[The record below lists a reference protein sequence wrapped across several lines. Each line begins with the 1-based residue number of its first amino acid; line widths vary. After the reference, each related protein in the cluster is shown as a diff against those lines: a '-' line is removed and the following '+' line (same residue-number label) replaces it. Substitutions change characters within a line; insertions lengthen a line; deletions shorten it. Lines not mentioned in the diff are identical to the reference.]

1 MSIESQK
8 RIAIKIQSELKEVN
22 DFLVSANNIIEVM
35 LNSNGDI
42 WIDTLERGMSK
53 TSVTF
58 SPDAAILLMSS
69 IATYNGTII
78 NKSNPLLKASLPWG
92 QRFQAMIPPIVS
104 APVFTIRKH
113 SSKRYSL
120 DDYVPLRMPAEI
132 ANMLRDA
139 LSRRHNIIISGG
151 TGSGKTTLG
160 SAMLCELSMLC
171 PDDRV
176 IIMEDTS
183 ELMCHNSNK
192 VNELA
197 TGGVS
202 MRDLLAANLRM
213 RPDRIILGETR
224 GPEALDLL
232 KSWNTG
238 HPGGICTLHSNSA
251 LSALA
256 RFEQLTL
263 EAQNINI
270 AYLRSLISDAVDLIV
285 HTERDSKIGP
295 KVIQVVRV
303 TGMTQDAKYETHT
316 LYQASS

>member
-1 MSIESQK
+1 MSVESQK
-8 RIAIKIQSELKEVN
+8 RVAAKIQAELKEIN
-22 DFLVSANNIIEVM
+22 DFLKSENDIIEVM
-35 LNSNGDI
+35 LNSDGHI
-42 WIDTLERGMSK
+42 WIDTLEHGMSR
-53 TSVTF
+53 TPITLF
-58 SPDAAILLMSS
+58 PDAAILLMSS
-69 IATYNGTII
+69 IATYNGAII
-78 NKSNPLLKASLPWG
+78 NKTTPLLKASLPWG
-92 QRFQAMIPPIVS
+92 QRFQAMIPPIVPS
-104 APVFTIRKH
+104 PVFTIRKH
-113 SSKRYSL
+113 SSKRYTL
-120 DDYVPLRMPAEI
+120 DDYVPLRMPLEI
-132 ANMLRDA
+132 ANVLRDA
-139 LSRRHNIIISGG
+139 LSRRLNIIISGG

-183 ELMCHNSNK
+183 ELVCHNTNK

-197 TGGVS
+197 TSGIT

-251 LSALA
+251 MSALA

-263 EAQNINI
+263 EAQDINI

-295 KVIQVVRV
+295 KIMQVVRV
-303 TGMTQDAKYETHT
+303 TGLTIDAKYETHT
-316 LYQASS
+316 LYQAS

>member
-8 RIAIKIQSELKEVN
+8 RIAAKIQSELKDIN
-22 DFLVSANNIIEVM
+22 DLLKTENNIIEVM
-35 LNSNGDI
+35 LNSDGYI
-42 WIDTLERGMSK
+42 WVDTLEHGMSK
-53 TSVTF
+53 TAVTF
-58 SPDAAILLMSS
+58 SPDAAVLLMSS

-139 LSRRHNIIISGG
+139 LSRRLNVIISGG

-263 EAQNINI
+263 EAQDINI

-303 TGMTQDAKYETHT
+303 TGLTIDAKYETQT
-316 LYQASS
+316 LYQA

>member
-8 RIAIKIQSELKEVN
+8 RIAVKIQAELSEVN
-22 DFLVSANNIIEVM
+22 DLLNNENNIIEVM
-35 LNSNGDI
+35 LNSDGNI
-42 WIDTLERGMSK
+42 WTDTLEHGMSK
-53 TSVTF
+53 TSATF
-58 SPDAAILLMSS
+58 SPDAALLLMSS
-69 IATYNGTII
+69 VATYNGSII
-78 NKSNPLLKASLPWG
+78 NKAHPLLKASLPWG

-104 APVFTIRKH
+104 SPVFTIRKH

-120 DDYVPLRMPAEI
+120 EDYVPLRMTAQC
-132 ANMLRDA
+132 ADMLRDA
-139 LSRRHNIIISGG
+139 LCRRLNIIISGG

-171 PDDRV
+171 PEDRV

-183 ELMCHNSNK
+183 ELVCHNTNK

-197 TGGVS
+197 ANGVS
-202 MRDLLAANLRM
+202 MRELLAANLRM

-263 EAQNINI
+263 EAQDINI
-270 AYLRSLISDAVDLIV
+270 AYLRSLISDAVDIIV

-295 KVIQVVRV
+295 RVMQIVRV
-303 TGMTQDAKYETHT
+303 NGMTLDAKYETQT
-316 LYQASS
+316 LYQAS

>member
-8 RIAIKIQSELKEVN
+8 RVAAKIQCELKEIN
-22 DFLVSANNIIEVM
+22 DLLNSENNIIEVM
-35 LNSNGDI
+35 LNSDGHI
-42 WIDTLERGMSK
+42 WVDTLEHGMSK
-53 TSVTF
+53 TTITYSA
-58 SPDAAILLMSS
+58 DAAILLMSS
-69 IATYNGTII
+69 IATYNGSII
-78 NKSNPLLKASLPWG
+78 NRSCPLLKASLPWG
-92 QRFQAMIPPIVS
+92 QRFQAMIPPIVP

-113 SSKRYSL
+113 TSKRYSL
-120 DDYVPLRMPAEI
+120 EDYVPLRMPVEI
-132 ANMLRDA
+132 ANVLRDA
-139 LSRRHNIIISGG
+139 LRRRLNIIISGG

-183 ELMCHNSNK
+183 ELICHNTNK

-197 TGGVS
+197 TSGVT

-251 LSALA
+251 LSALS

-263 EAQNINI
+263 EAQDINI
-270 AYLRSLISDAVDLIV
+270 AYLRSLISDAVDLVI
-285 HTERDSKIGP
+285 HTERDAKIGP
-295 KVIQVVRV
+295 KVMQVVRV
-303 TGMTQDAKYETHT
+303 TGMALDAKYETQT
-316 LYQASS
+316 LYQAS

>member
-8 RIAIKIQSELKEVN
+8 RIATKIQAELSEINNFLDADN
-22 DFLVSANNIIEVM
+22 DIIEVM
-35 LNSNGDI
+35 LNSDGYI
-42 WIDTLERGMSK
+42 WIDTLEHGMSK
-53 TSVTF
+53 TTISF
-58 SPDAAILLMSS
+58 SADAAILLMCS
-69 IATYNGTII
+69 IATYNGAII
-78 NKSNPLLKASLPWG
+78 NKTHPLLKASLPWG

-113 SSKRYSL
+113 TSKRYSL
-120 DDYVPLRMPAEI
+120 EDYVPLRMPAEI
-132 ANMLRDA
+132 ANILRNA
-139 LSRRHNIIISGG
+139 LSRRLNIIISGG

-171 PDDRV
+171 PEDRV

-183 ELMCHNSNK
+183 ELTCHNINK
-192 VNELA
+192 VNQLA
-197 TGGVS
+197 TNGVS

-251 LSALA
+251 MSALS

-263 EAQNINI
+263 EAQDINI
-270 AYLRSLISDAVDLIV
+270 AYLRSLISDAVDIIV
-285 HTERDSKIGP
+285 HTERDRKIGP
-295 KVIQVVRV
+295 KVVQVVKV
-303 TGMTQDAKYETHT
+303 TGLSIDAKYETQT
-316 LYQASS
+316 LYTAS

>member
-8 RIAIKIQSELKEVN
+8 RIAEKIHAEFGDVN
-22 DFLVSANNIIEVM
+22 DLLNSENGINDIM
-35 LNSNGDI
+35 LNSDGYI
-42 WIDTLERGMSK
+42 WLDTLEQGMSK
-53 TSVTF
+53 TTISF
-58 SPDAAILLMSS
+58 SADAAILLMSS
-69 IATYNGTII
+69 IATYNGSII
-78 NKSNPLLKASLPWG
+78 NKAHPLLKASLPGG

-113 SSKRYSL
+113 TTKRYSL
-120 DDYVPLRMPAEI
+120 NDYVPLRMPAEI
-132 ANMLRDA
+132 ANILREA
-139 LSRRHNIIISGG
+139 LVRRLNIIISGG

-160 SAMLCELSMLC
+160 SAMLSELSRLC

-183 ELMCHNSNK
+183 ELTCLNTNQ

-197 TGGVS
+197 TNGVS

-251 LSALA
+251 MSALS

-263 EAQNINI
+263 EAQDINI
-270 AYLRSLISDAVDLIV
+270 AYLRSLISDAVDIIV
-285 HTERDSKIGP
+285 HTERDHKIGP
-295 KVIQVVRV
+295 KVVQVVKV
-303 TGMTQDAKYETHT
+303 TGLSLDAKYETQT
-316 LYQASS
+316 LYSAS

>member
-1 MSIESQK
+1 MSVESQN
-8 RIAIKIQSELKEVN
+8 RIAVKIKHELKDIFDLLN
-22 DFLVSANNIIEVM
+22 GKNTIIEVM
-35 LNSNGDI
+35 FNADGHF
-42 WIDTLERGMSK
+42 WIDTLEHGMSK
-53 TSVTF
+53 TAITLSA
-58 SPDAAILLMSS
+58 DAAILLISS
-69 IATYNGTII
+69 IATYNGTVI
-78 NKSNPLLKASLPWG
+78 NRTNPLLKASLPWG

-104 APVFTIRKH
+104 APVFAIRKH

-120 DDYVPLRMPAEI
+120 DDYVPLRMPPEV
-132 ANMLRDA
+132 ANLLRES
-139 LSRRHNIIISGG
+139 LTRRLNIIISGG

-176 IIMEDTS
+176 IIMEDTA
-183 ELMCHNSNK
+183 ELVCHNANK

-197 TGGVS
+197 TNGIS

-224 GPEALDLL
+224 GAEALDLL

-251 LSALA
+251 ISALS

-263 EAQNINI
+263 EAQDINI
-270 AYLRSLISDAVDLIV
+270 AYLRSLISDAVDIIV
-285 HTERDSKIGP
+285 HTERDHKIGP
-295 KVIQVVRV
+295 KVVQVVKV
-303 TGMTQDAKYETHT
+303 TGLSLDAKYETQT
-316 LYQASS
+316 LYQAS